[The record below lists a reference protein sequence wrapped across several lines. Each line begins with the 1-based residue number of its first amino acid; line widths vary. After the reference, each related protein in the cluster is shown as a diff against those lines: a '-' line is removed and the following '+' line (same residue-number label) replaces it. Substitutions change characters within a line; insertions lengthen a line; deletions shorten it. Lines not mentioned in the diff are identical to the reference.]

1 MLEVKARLLHRAV
14 FIPEEPIN
22 CELIITNVDKSCQVS
37 ENNSY
42 FSTSL
47 LNSLETFGKSKQND
61 FKSNDHCATIAWGS
75 AQIYCQCDINDK
87 KVKIPVLFQKNF
99 KNSQTSF
106 KPILVMYSQS
116 LPLSLPPSYSGQ
128 YLKISYKVSIGI
140 GGINQP
146 LCIINLPFKLFE
158 MKCIYKALKTR
169 FQNHLSDGIAK
180 NQVNEKTKNPFQ
192 EDDTDRESSL
202 EISMDLLTN
211 ITTTKNL
218 NTYNIQSAN
227 GIVGKFCL
235 SKVYYRLGEDVLGM
249 FEFSKSSIPCIK
261 YTVCLQFEESISKE
275 CLANES
281 VSNLIHY
288 TTVSQHTECVK
299 MAAKTSF
306 ALPIPITCTS
316 QFTHK
321 IVSVNWRLHFEF
333 IIEKT
338 SNEDSSNENTFHK
351 NSSIIYVETM
361 LWNLPVHVVSTNPI
375 QASLM
380 MQSESSETIY
390 IE

>member
-37 ENNSY
+37 ENN

-47 LNSLETFGKSKQND
+47 LNSLESFGKSKQND

-87 KVKIPVLFQKNF
+87 KVKIPVLFQKYF

-169 FQNHLSDGIAK
+169 FQNPLSDGIAK
-180 NQVNEKTKNPFQ
+180 NQVNEKTKNPFH
-192 EDDTDRESSL
+192 EDDADRESSL

-281 VSNLIHY
+281 VSNLVHY

-338 SNEDSSNENTFHK
+338 SSEDSSNDNTFHK